1 MRVLN
6 LLAWVVVAVSTVSTA
21 VVAASAPSTEGIRNL
36 VKRRLPHHVDSFRF
50 ELVNVTASRKW
61 TNDEYTVETGENGT
75 ILVQGNSL
83 SALASGLHRYLTDVA
98 HVDIYW
104 YIGSRLHVAPAELPR
119 LSAPLKGSSVV
130 PWRYH
135 FNTVTFSYTT
145 AFWTWEDW
153 EAQLDWMALR
163 GVNLPLAWVGA
174 EKIFVDVF
182 REIGLTDD
190 EILSFLSG
198 PAFQAW
204 NRFGNIQGS
213 WGGSTLPFSWI
224 DAQFGLQKQIVR
236 RMVELGMTPVLP
248 SFTGFVPRAITRV
261 FPDANAVNGSQW
273 AEFPTQYTNVTF
285 LDPLD
290 ARFTQLQKSFIQ
302 KQIDAYGNV
311 SSIYTLDQYNE
322 NDPFSGDLGYL
333 RNVTYGTWKSLKSAD
348 PAAIWLMQGW
358 LFYSSSD
365 FWTDERVEAYLSGVE
380 EDHDMLILDL
390 FSESQPQWQRTHSYY
405 GKPWIWCEL
414 HGYGGNMGMYG
425 QLMNVTV
432 NAVEALENSSSL
444 VGFGLTMEG
453 QEGNEIVYDLL
464 LDQAW
469 SRKPIDTETYFYNW
483 VTSRYAGSKSL
494 PDEVYAAWG
503 ILRTTVYNN
512 TNLAA
517 GTAVPKSI
525 LEFAPALSGLTN
537 RTGHHPTTI
546 NYSPSDLVEAWNLMY
561 HAAADREPSLWSN
574 PSFQYDM
581 VDMTR
586 QVLANAFIPMYTDLV
601 STYQSGNASNASN
614 ATIHGKGE
622 RLLSLLSSLDSVLL
636 TNEHFLLS
644 DWIASARSW
653 ARPNTDSSSSSS
665 NTDVA
670 NFYEYSARNQIT
682 LWGPTG
688 QINDYASKS
697 WGGLVSSYY
706 LPRWRIFVDYLD
718 SSPVGKFN
726 ETELEAKLL
735 EFSLEWQNEKWGQR
749 SAEVWGTV
757 GELGDVLGRLYK
769 EWRGRGVF

>member
-1 MRVLN
+1 M
-6 LLAWVVVAVSTVSTA
+6 
-21 VVAASAPSTEGIRNL
+21 
-36 VKRRLPHHVDSFRF
+36 
-50 ELVNVTASRKW
+50 
-61 TNDEYTVETGENGT
+61 
-75 ILVQGNSL
+75 
-83 SALASGLHRYLTDVA
+83 
-98 HVDIYW
+98 
-104 YIGSRLHVAPAELPR
+104 
-119 LSAPLKGSSVV
+119 
-130 PWRYH
+130 
-135 FNTVTFSYTT
+135 TFSYTA

-174 EKIFVDVF
+174 EKIFVEVF

-224 DAQFGLQKQIVR
+224 DDQFELQKQIVR

-261 FPDANAVNGSQW
+261 FPDANVVNGSQW

-333 RNVTYGTWKSLKSAD
+333 RNVTYGTWKSLKNAD

-414 HGYGGNMGMYG
+414 HGYGGNMGLYG
-425 QLMNVTV
+425 QVMNVTV

-494 PDEVYAAWG
+494 PDEVYSAWD
-503 ILRTTVYNN
+503 ILRTTVYNS

-525 LEFAPALSGLTN
+525 LELAPALNGLTN
-537 RTGHHPTTI
+537 RAGHHPTTI
-546 NYSPSDLVEAWNLMY
+546 NYNPSDLVEAWNLMY
-561 HAAADREPSLWSN
+561 HAAIDREPSLWSN

-581 VDMTR
+581 VDITR
-586 QVLANAFIPMYTDLV
+586 QVLANAFLPMYTDLV
-601 STYQSGNASNASN
+601 FTYQSGNASNA
-614 ATIHGKGE
+614 TIHSKGD

-644 DWIASARSW
+644 NWIASARSW
-653 ARPNTDSSSSSS
+653 AHSSS
-665 NTDVA
+665 DVA
-670 NFYEYSARNQIT
+670 NFYEYNARNQIT

-706 LPRWRIFVDYLD
+706 LPRWRIFVDYLA
-718 SSPVGKFN
+718 STPAGKFN
-726 ETELEAKLL
+726 ETELKAKLL
-735 EFSLEWQNEKWGQR
+735 EFSLGWQTEKWGQR
-749 SAEVWGTV
+749 SGEVWGTV
-757 GELGDVLGRLYK
+757 GELRDVLGRVYG